1 MGFKVGDKVK
11 IRSKKD
17 LFNEYGSRFI
27 DIFSIN
33 SDMEEYQL
41 GTVGIIADVDGAI
54 MPPFLVKSPESKLNY
69 ARKRGWWYSP
79 DELYKEEN

>member
-1 MGFKVGDKVK
+1 MFQVGDRVR
-11 IRSKKD
+11 IRSADD

-27 DIFSIN
+27 DKFSIN

-41 GTVGIIADVDGAI
+41 GTVGIIASVDEG
-54 MPPFLVKSPESKLNY
+54 MGLPFLVKSPESELNY
-69 ARKRGWWYSP
+69 ARKRGWWYSA